1 MWTVNYLM
9 NNFWEIV
16 LWWHGYW
23 TNGGISVVLQEPEA
37 TVKEFMTTNPIL
49 TEIEAQIRYY
59 QVIVLNHTL
68 RKVWDMVSNQI
79 DCLKKGM

>member
-1 MWTVNYLM
+1 M
-9 NNFWEIV
+9 
-16 LWWHGYW
+16 
-23 TNGGISVVLQEPEA
+23 LQEPEA

-59 QVIVLNHTL
+59 QVILLNHTL
-68 RKVWDMVSNQI
+68 QKVWDMVSNQI

>member
-16 LWWHGYW
+16 LWLHGYW
-23 TNGGISVVLQEPEA
+23 TNEGISVVLQEPEA

>member
-1 MWTVNYLM
+1 M
-9 NNFWEIV
+9 
-16 LWWHGYW
+16 
-23 TNGGISVVLQEPEA
+23 LQEPEA

-79 DCLKKGM
+79 NCLKKGI